1 MTRLSKE
8 FLEKIAIREKTTF
21 QNTQELIDRELRL
34 LVEEIAAR
42 YTK

>member
-1 MTRLSKE
+1 MTRLSRE
-8 FLEKIAIREKTTF
+8 FLEKIAIREKTI

-34 LVEEIAAR
+34 LVEEIATR